1 MTLDLLSVGRI
12 SVDLYAQDPNHSFS
26 DSQTFMKSIGGSPT
40 NVAVAA
46 ARLGLKS
53 ALATKV
59 GGDLL
64 APFVLAKLAG
74 FGVDT
79 SYVGVDPQGLP
90 LLDPV
95 NPADD
100 AGVLA
105 FAEPI
110 RLDMNW
116 TTATFQSTISPS
128 TTPSPI
134 SGSSKT
140 NGMNAPRDQ

>member
-1 MTLDLLSVGRI
+1 MILDLLSVGRI
-12 SVDLYAQDPNHSFS
+12 SVDLYAQEPNHSFS
-26 DSQTFMKSIGGSPT
+26 DPQTFMKSIGGSPT

-79 SYVGVDPQGLP
+79 SYVGADPQGLT
-90 LLDPV
+90 PV
-95 NPADD
+95 
-100 AGVLA
+100 VLA
-105 FAEPI
+105 S
-110 RLDMNW
+110 LD
-116 TTATFQSTISPS
+116 TAHVRTVKPS
-128 TTPSPI
+128 IDSQCFL
-134 SGSSKT
+134 
-140 NGMNAPRDQ
+140 R